1 LGRITD
7 IRKDDKL
14 MEHTVIK
21 KGTRRLDAT
30 PTWEGLVRPLI
41 ALVHEGETYESRQM
55 AKGELRRMARL
66 ADCWVE
72 YRKEQLKAEEA
83 EREAAAAAAASE
95 EGAEQ

>member
-1 LGRITD
+1 
-7 IRKDDKL
+7 
-14 MEHTVIK
+14 MEHTVIE

-66 ADCWVE
+66 ADCWV
-72 YRKEQLKAEEA
+72 AHC
-83 EREAAAAAAASE
+83 AAAATSE

>member
-1 LGRITD
+1 
-7 IRKDDKL
+7 

-83 EREAAAAAAASE
+83 EREAAAKRFETSLYGVDE
-95 EGAEQ
+95 QEAEQ